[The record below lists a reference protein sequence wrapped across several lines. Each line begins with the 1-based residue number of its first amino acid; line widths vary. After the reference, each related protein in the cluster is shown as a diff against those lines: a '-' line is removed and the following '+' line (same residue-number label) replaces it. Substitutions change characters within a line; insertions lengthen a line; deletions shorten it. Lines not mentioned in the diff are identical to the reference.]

1 MAWQPGIGADIALLS
16 SAAMDICIGHSP
28 VKPLAASPLM
38 GSAAQS
44 NRRSN
49 VRRNL
54 MARII
59 VEPFYP
65 CTRKFVA
72 RVGDRTQPSLELFA
86 DGCVRGRNRT
96 RLRWQQRISP
106 DTAKSRGPDNV
117 DTSAYL
123 LGTVIAAVYFQEK
136 AVTPV
141 QGALRRRLTGG
152 TDLFPVKVAA

>member
-1 MAWQPGIGADIALLS
+1 MYPEVCRPRRRPHPAVTRTAIYVTGA
-16 SAAMDICIGHSP
+16 
-28 VKPLAASPLM
+28 
-38 GSAAQS
+38 
-44 NRRSN
+44 
-49 VRRNL
+49 
-54 MARII
+54 
-59 VEPFYP
+59 
-65 CTRKFVA
+65 
-72 RVGDRTQPSLELFA
+72 LFA

-117 DTSAYL
+117 DTCAYL

-141 QGALRRRLTGG
+141 QGALRRRLTRG